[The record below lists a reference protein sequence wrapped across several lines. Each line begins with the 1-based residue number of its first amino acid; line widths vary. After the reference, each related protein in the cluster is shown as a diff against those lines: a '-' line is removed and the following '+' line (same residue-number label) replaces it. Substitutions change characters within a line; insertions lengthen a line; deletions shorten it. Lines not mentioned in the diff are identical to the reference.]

1 MLLLLLLLF
10 LFFFKF
16 KRQREGKASPLRHS
30 KDDSDTIDL
39 APSHFP
45 PLPTSPLPLFV
56 SILTG
61 IILFAVDHP
70 DMVDIFDC
78 RPSHV
83 WNVTLI
89 DPYCI

>member
-1 MLLLLLLLF
+1 MKVIPVMTVSLIYVVVVVS
-10 LFFFKF
+10 FFKF

-56 SILTG
+56 SILAYG
-61 IILFAVDHP
+61 WHL
-70 DMVDIFDC
+70 
-78 RPSHV
+78 
-83 WNVTLI
+83 
-89 DPYCI
+89 

>member
-1 MLLLLLLLF
+1 MKVIPDMSVSLIYVVF
-10 LFFFKF
+10 VSFFKF

-56 SILTG
+56 SILAV
-61 IILFAVDHP
+61 II
-70 DMVDIFDC
+70 
-78 RPSHV
+78 
-83 WNVTLI
+83 
-89 DPYCI
+89 

>member
-1 MLLLLLLLF
+1 MLLLLFVF
-10 LFFFKF
+10 LFFKF

-56 SILTG
+56 STLPV
-61 IILFAVDHP
+61 IILFAVGHQ
-70 DMVDIFDC
+70 DMFHTFDWKPHC
-78 RPSHV
+78 V
-83 WNVTLI
+83 WNVTLTAFES
-89 DPYCI
+89 